1 MCDFP
6 WIFLKDGLDLNL
18 VHLSVDISVVSLADF
33 KHFLCASFTCF
44 CSLFVYKPV
53 LPHDFHDILDAL
65 PCYRN

>member
-33 KHFLCASFTCF
+33 KHFFSWVYAFLLSILISVSFT
-44 CSLFVYKPV
+44 L
-53 LPHDFHDILDAL
+53 
-65 PCYRN
+65 